1 MSCEY
6 TFDSG
11 PYVLGALSPAE
22 REAYELHLRGC
33 AECRNAVVELGGVS
47 GLLAQVPVE
56 AVAAM
61 SGEAM
66 DDVPASLL
74 PKLLAVAAA
83 DRFAERRRMRGRL
96 MTVAAAAAA
105 VAAVLALA
113 VPAVLARPAA
123 PKPATVAMQ
132 KMTSVR
138 SDGRLQAEVAL
149 AASPIGTSVNVHCSY
164 GKGGY
169 DNPQRYF
176 LVARGNDGTSAQLV
190 SWIVPAGADIR
201 VPTTTSYDRKDLKDV
216 EIQDAKGQTLLKLD
230 V

>member
-33 AECRNAVVELGGVS
+33 AECRNAVVELGGVT
-47 GLLAQVPVE
+47 GLLSQVPVE

-61 SGEAM
+61 SGEAT
-66 DDVPASLL
+66 DEVPETLL
-74 PKLLAVAAA
+74 PRLLSVAAA
-83 DRFAERRRMRGRL
+83 DRFAERRRMRFRL
-96 MTVAAAAAA
+96 TSVAAAAAA

-113 VPAVLARPAA
+113 VPTVFSRSAA
-123 PKPATVAMQ
+123 PAPRAVAMEE
-132 KMTSVR
+132 MAAVH

-149 AASPIGTSVNVHCSY
+149 AASPIGTTVNVHCSY
-164 GKGGY
+164 RRSGY
-169 DNPQRYF
+169 DNPQRYY
-176 LVARGNDGTSAQLV
+176 LVARGKDGTSAQLV

-216 EIQDAKGQTLLKLD
+216 EIQDAKGQTLLRAD
-230 V
+230 A